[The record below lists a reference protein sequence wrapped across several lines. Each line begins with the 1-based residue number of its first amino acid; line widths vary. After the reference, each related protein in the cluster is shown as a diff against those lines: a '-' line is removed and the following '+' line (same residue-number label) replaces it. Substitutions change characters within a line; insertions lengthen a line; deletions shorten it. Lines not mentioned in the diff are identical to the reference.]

1 MVRRL
6 YPAWVAELGD
16 ATLVKRFGAATV
28 DRARGYARQ
37 DRIEE
42 WQLDPQGIDIAATVL
57 GSGGRYYRCW
67 VGVVDPDRPDVIV
80 AQCSCPV
87 GIDCK
92 HAVATLLH
100 VRDQLALQSRPA
112 WQQVFD
118 AVVEQGRQR
127 ADGPRTPLA
136 LEVIWKAPTLA
147 VRPLKRGA
155 SGRWVKT
162 GAAWADL
169 RNSFS
174 RTFDED
180 QRRALLTLE
189 DVATGGWNSYVHAQ
203 QRLIMNELPPDA
215 WRHLRYA
222 REAGVAFVSGDGGP
236 VRLLDRPAVLSLD
249 VHAAKGGGV
258 VAEAVVRAGES
269 VLPSPVPVGVPAH
282 GVVAET
288 PEGLL
293 IGPFEAPLT
302 EAQRRLLVQH
312 RQLKVP
318 ARDMAGFTA
327 TTYVA
332 LQSVMTVRPDEDLDL
347 PTLSGPTLLLTVRPE
362 EATRLV
368 LTWGWRYSHGSR
380 TVEAGLAPSPDDPP
394 RDRTAE
400 ADLVATL
407 PRGPWSPPVHPADPS
422 TGDEGTIVLTG
433 RDAIGFASEV
443 LPLLQARDDVEVVV
457 EGTLLDYR
465 QADDEPDIRMR
476 VTDPEGPTDW
486 FDLAVEVR
494 VDGQQVPFHDL
505 FRALNLGEDHL
516 VLADGVWFRL
526 DRPEFDRLRALI
538 DEARMLQE
546 PGRRREG
553 LALRPEH
560 AGLWEDL
567 VALGVV
573 QEQSAAWAE
582 ATRALLDMTSLPAAP
597 VPDGLDATLRSYQET
612 GFRWLA
618 FLWRARLG
626 GILADDMGLG
636 KTVQALAA
644 IQSIREAGD
653 LDAPALVVAPT
664 SVLGTWAAEAARFAP
679 GLRVRVLGE
688 TIKRRCT
695 TVAAEAADADLVI
708 TSYAVVRLDR
718 DSFTEVGWSAVLLD
732 EAHTV
737 KNPRSHT
744 YAAIRA
750 LRARAKFA
758 LTGTPLEN
766 NLMDLWALL
775 SIVAPGLFADPKVF
789 TELYRRPIEAG
800 DGETLARLQRRI
812 RPVMLRRTKEKVA
825 AELPAKQEQVIH
837 VDLTPAHRR
846 IYDRQLARERQKV
859 LQLVED
865 VDKNRFMILRS
876 LTILRQLALAPALVD
891 PDHKDTA
898 SSKID
903 VLVEM
908 LTELASEGHRALVF
922 SQFTTFLGMVR
933 DRLAAEQIG
942 TSYLDGSTRD
952 RAGVIDSF
960 RTGDDPV
967 FLISLKAG
975 GFGLTLTEAD
985 YVFILDPWWNP
996 AAEIQAVDRTHRI
1009 GQDKPVNVYRL
1020 VADNTIED
1028 KVVALQDGKRD
1039 LFDRVV
1045 DGQGD
1050 FAAPLTGEDIRGL
1063 LDLA

>member
-1 MVRRL
+1 MATQL
-6 YPAWVAELGD
+6 SPAWVAELSD
-16 ATLVKRFGAATV
+16 PALVARFGATTV
-28 DRARGYARQ
+28 TRARHYADQHRV
-37 DRIEE
+37 EE
-42 WQLDPQGIDIAATVL
+42 WDLDPEGLDIAATVR
-57 GSGGRYYRCW
+57 GSQGRHYRCW
-67 VGVVDPDRPDVIV
+67 VGIAGPDPTSPIM

-87 GIDCK
+87 GVDCK

-100 VRDQLALQSRPA
+100 VRRTLDVGKQPT
-112 WQQVFD
+112 WQQVLG
-118 AVVEQGRQR
+118 AVVEQGREHDC
-127 ADGPRTPLA
+127 APTTPLA
-136 LEVIWKAPTLA
+136 LEVSWTASGLVI
-147 VRPLKRGA
+147 RPLKRGV

-162 GAAWADL
+162 GAGWSDL
-169 RNSFS
+169 RNAVG

-189 DVATGGWNSYVHAQ
+189 DLATGAWSYYGRPQ
-203 QRLIMNELPPDA
+203 DRLPVNDLPADV
-215 WRHLRYA
+215 WRHLA
-222 REAGVAFVSGDGGP
+222 RVQETGVAFVPADGRRPIRLLTEPAELSLEVHAGVDGGL
-236 VRLLDRPAVLSLD
+236 VT
-249 VHAAKGGGV
+249 
-258 VAEAVVRAGES
+258 EAVVRAGDTL
-269 VLPSPVPVGVPAH
+269 LPSPSPVGRPAH
-282 GVVAET
+282 GVVAQ
-288 PEGLL
+288 PGDALVF
-293 IGPFEAPLT
+293 GPFAAPLT
-302 EAQRRLLVQH
+302 EAQHRLLTHHQ
-312 RQLKVP
+312 RIEVP
-318 ARDMAGFTA
+318 VGDLAGFTD

-332 LQSVMTVRPDEDLDL
+332 LQSVMAVRPDPDLDL
-347 PTLSGPTLLLTVRPE
+347 PTLSGPTLLLTIRPE
-362 EATRLV
+362 DATRLT
-368 LTWGWRYSHGSR
+368 LAWGWRYRHGAR
-380 TVEAGLAPSPDDPP
+380 TVQVGFAPSDDDPP
-394 RDRTAE
+394 RHPGAE
-400 ADLVATL
+400 AAVVATL
-407 PRGPWSPPVHPADPS
+407 PPGPWAPTHGA
-422 TGDEGTIVLTG
+422 GTTLIG
-433 RDAIGFASEV
+433 RQAIDFAMDA

-457 EGTLLDYR
+457 DGDLPDYR
-465 QADDEPDIRMR
+465 QADGQPDIRMS
-476 VTDPEGPTDW
+476 VSDPEGPTDW
-486 FDLAVEVR
+486 FDLTVDVR
-494 VDGQQVPFHDL
+494 IDGQQVPFHEL

-516 VLADGVWFRL
+516 VLDDGMWFRL

-546 PGRRREG
+546 PSRRRDG
-553 LALRPEH
+553 RLALRPEH

-573 QEQSAAWAE
+573 QEQSTAWTE
-582 ATRALLDMTSLPAAP
+582 ATQALLNLTELPAAP
-597 VPDGLDATLRSYQET
+597 VPYGLNATLRTYQVT

-644 IQSIREAGD
+644 IQSIHEVGD
-653 LDAPALVVAPT
+653 LDLPALVVAPT
-664 SVLGTWAAEAARFAP
+664 SVLGTWAGEAARFAP
-679 GLRVRVLGE
+679 GLRVTVLGE
-688 TIKRRCT
+688 TVKRRGT
-695 TVAAEAADADLVI
+695 TVAAEAAGADLVI

-718 DSFTEVGWSAVLLD
+718 EDFAEVDWSAVLLD

-744 YAAIRA
+744 YAAVRA

-800 DGETLARLQRRI
+800 DGEVLQRLQRRI

-825 AELPAKQEQVIH
+825 AELPAKQEQIIH
-837 VDLTPAHRR
+837 VELTPAHRR
-846 IYDRQLARERQKV
+846 IYDRHLARERQKV
-859 LQLVED
+859 LQLVD
-865 VDKNRFMILRS
+865 DMDHNRFMVLRS
-876 LTILRQLALAPALVD
+876 LTTLRQLALAPALVD
-891 PDHKDTA
+891 EAHADTA

-908 LTELASEGHRALVF
+908 LIELAAEGHRALVF

-933 DRLAAEQIG
+933 DRLATEQIG
-942 TSYLDGSTRD
+942 TAYLDGGTRD
-952 RAGVIDSF
+952 RAAVIRSF
-960 RTGDDPV
+960 RTGDEPV

-996 AAEIQAVDRTHRI
+996 AAESQAVDRTHRI

-1045 DGQGD
+1045 DGEGG
-1050 FAAPLTGEDIRGL
+1050 FATPLTEDDIRGL
-1063 LDLA
+1063 LDLG